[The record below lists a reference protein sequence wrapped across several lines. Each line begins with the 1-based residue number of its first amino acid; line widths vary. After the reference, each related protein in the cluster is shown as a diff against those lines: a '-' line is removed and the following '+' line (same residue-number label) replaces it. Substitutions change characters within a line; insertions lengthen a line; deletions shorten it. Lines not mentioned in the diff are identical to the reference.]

1 MQTRYNGRREGG
13 KALRAALL
21 ELALDALM
29 LALALRLG
37 GRRIRPA
44 RILAGAVLGTAA
56 SAALGGLP
64 RAVQAAMWL
73 PVALAMMRAADGPAP
88 VWLALRRA
96 MLLLCAAG
104 LMGGTLLALLG
115 AAGSPAAAYGI
126 ALGAVIAMACA
137 AGRARRS
144 AAAMP
149 QRLRIRCAF
158 RGREITLHAIAD
170 SGNTL
175 RDYLTHK
182 PVVVLPQAAGQRL
195 GLGGA
200 ALRPIFADTAGG
212 RQMMACFTP
221 QVLEALADGKRRT
234 LSAVVALSP
243 GLGAD
248 APALVPAALLADIEE
263 STGRRGIPYGKET
276 DKPGNGGMAGRK
288 AAAFNHPAGGFSRV
302 HRRK

>member
-1 MQTRYNGRREGG
+1 M
-13 KALRAALL
+13 RAALL

-29 LALALRLG
+29 IALALRLG
-37 GRRIRPA
+37 GRCIRPA
-44 RILAGAVLGTAA
+44 RVLVGAVLGTAA

-64 RAVQAAMWL
+64 RALQAAMWL

-96 MLLLCAAG
+96 ALLLCAAG

-115 AAGSPAAAYGI
+115 ASGSPAAAYGI
-126 ALGAVIAMACA
+126 ALAAVIAMACA

-248 APALVPAALLADIEE
+248 APALVPAALLADKEE

-276 DKPGNGGMAGRK
+276 DKPGNGGMAGLR
-288 AAAFNHPAGGFSRV
+288 AAAFDHPAGGFSSV

>member
-1 MQTRYNGRREGG
+1 M
-13 KALRAALL
+13 RADLL

-29 LALALRLG
+29 IALALRLG
-37 GRRIRPA
+37 SRRIRPA
-44 RILAGAVLGTAA
+44 RVLAGAVLGTAA
-56 SAALGGLP
+56 TAALGGLP
-64 RAVQAAMWL
+64 KAVQAALWL
-73 PVALAMMRAADGPAP
+73 PVALAMMCIADGPAP

-96 MLLLCAAG
+96 ALLLCAAG
-104 LMGGTLLALLG
+104 LLGGTLLALLG
-115 AAGSPAAAYGI
+115 ATGSPAAAYGI
-126 ALGAVIAMACA
+126 GLAAVIAMGCA

-144 AAAMP
+144 AAALP
-149 QRLRIRCAF
+149 QRLRIRCVF
-158 RGREITLHAIAD
+158 RGREVTLHAIAD

-212 RQMMACFTP
+212 RQMMACFAP
-221 QVLEALADGKRRT
+221 QALEVLAGGGRRT
-234 LSAVVALSP
+234 LAAVVALSP

-248 APALVPAALLADIEE
+248 APALVPAALLADKEE

-276 DKPGNGGMAGRK
+276 SKPGNGGMAGHK
-288 AAAFNHPAGGFSRV
+288 AAAFDHPAGGLGRV

>member
-1 MQTRYNGRREGG
+1 M
-13 KALRAALL
+13 RADLL
-21 ELALDALM
+21 ELALDVLM
-29 LALALRLG
+29 IALALRLG
-37 GRRIRPA
+37 SRRIRPA
-44 RILAGAVLGTAA
+44 RVLAGAVLGTAA
-56 SAALGGLP
+56 TAALGGLP
-64 RAVQAAMWL
+64 KAVQAALWL
-73 PVALAMMRAADGPAP
+73 PVALAMMRIADGPAP

-96 MLLLCAAG
+96 ALLLCAAG
-104 LMGGTLLALLG
+104 LLGGTLQALLG
-115 AAGSPAAAYGI
+115 ATGSPAAAYGI
-126 ALGAVIAMACA
+126 GLAAVIAMGCA

-144 AAAMP
+144 AAALP
-149 QRLRIRCAF
+149 QRLRIRCVF
-158 RGREITLHAIAD
+158 RGREVTLHAIAD

-248 APALVPAALLADIEE
+248 APALVPAALLADKEE

-276 DKPGNGGMAGRK
+276 DKPGNGGMAGLK
-288 AAAFNHPAGGFSRV
+288 AAAFDHPAGGFSRV

>member
-1 MQTRYNGRREGG
+1 M
-13 KALRAALL
+13 RAALL

-29 LALALRLG
+29 IALALRLG
-37 GRRIRPA
+37 GWRIRPA
-44 RILAGAVLGTAA
+44 RVLVGAVLGTMA

-64 RAVQAAMWL
+64 RALQAAMWL

-96 MLLLCAAG
+96 ALLLCAAG
-104 LMGGTLLALLG
+104 LIGGTLLALLG

-126 ALGAVIAMACA
+126 ALAAVIAMACA
-137 AGRARRS
+137 TGRARRS

-248 APALVPAALLADIEE
+248 APALVPAALLADKEE

-276 DKPGNGGMAGRK
+276 DKPGNGGMAGLK
-288 AAAFNHPAGGFSRV
+288 AAAFDHPAGGFSRV

>member
-44 RILAGAVLGTAA
+44 RVLAGAVLGTAA

-248 APALVPAALLADIEE
+248 APALVPAALLAD
-263 STGRRGIPYGKET
+263 
-276 DKPGNGGMAGRK
+276 KPA
-288 AAAFNHPAGGFSRV
+288 
-302 HRRK
+302 

>member
-29 LALALRLG
+29 IALALRLG
-37 GRRIRPA
+37 GWRIRPA
-44 RILAGAVLGTAA
+44 RVLVGAVLGTMA

-64 RAVQAAMWL
+64 RALQAAMWL

-96 MLLLCAAG
+96 ALLLCAAG
-104 LMGGTLLALLG
+104 LIGGTLLALLG

-126 ALGAVIAMACA
+126 ALAAVIAMACA
-137 AGRARRS
+137 TGRARRS

-248 APALVPAALLADIEE
+248 APALVPAALLADKEE

>member
-1 MQTRYNGRREGG
+1 MG
-13 KALRAALL
+13 AVLL

-29 LALALRLG
+29 IALALRLG
-37 GRRIRPA
+37 SRSIHPA
-44 RILAGAVLGTAA
+44 RVLAGAALGTAV
-56 SAALGGLP
+56 SAALRGLP
-64 RAVQAAMWL
+64 RTAQAALWL
-73 PVALAMMRAADGPAP
+73 PVALAMMRIADGPAT
-88 VWLALRRA
+88 VWMALRRA
-96 MLLLCAAG
+96 ALLLCAAG
-104 LMGGTLLALLG
+104 LLGGTLLALLG
-115 AAGSPAAAYGI
+115 ATGSPAEAYGI
-126 ALGAVIAMACA
+126 ALAAVAAMACA

-158 RGREITLHAIAD
+158 RGREVTLRAIAD

-175 RDYLTHK
+175 RDYLTHR

-212 RQMMACFTP
+212 RQMMMCFTP
-221 QVLEALADGKRRT
+221 QALVALADGRQRT
-234 LSAVVALSP
+234 LAAVVALSP

-248 APALVPAALLADIEE
+248 APALVPAVLLADQEE

-276 DKPGNGGMAGRK
+276 SESGNDGVAGRE
-288 AAAFNHPAGGFSRV
+288 AAAFDHPAGGYGRV